1 MHKTSLWIIVVITAA
16 WIGFLFGY
24 AVSSHTGMQERG
36 TEAPATAEAPAAGYG
51 R

>member
-1 MHKTSLWIIVVITAA
+1 MNKTSLWIVVVIAAA

-24 AVSSHTGMQERG
+24 AASSHSGIKGRA
-36 TEAPATAEAPAAGYG
+36 EAPAATEAPAAGYG